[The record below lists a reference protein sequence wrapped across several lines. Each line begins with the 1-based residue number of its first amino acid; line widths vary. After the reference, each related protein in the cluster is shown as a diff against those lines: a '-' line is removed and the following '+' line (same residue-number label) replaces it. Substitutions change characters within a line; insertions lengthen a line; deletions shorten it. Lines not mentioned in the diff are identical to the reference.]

1 MTQKILSDKCDLYRL
16 LLHPEEESA
25 DGSRCIEKALSLVTG
40 IVDARLGFIE
50 VSDDNGTKF
59 WSALHCDDDDVEA
72 IRMHISSTIIAEALS
87 TGDTVV
93 TPSALL
99 DDRFS
104 GANSVIQG
112 KIESVLCSPIST
124 DGVNGVIYLQG
135 ELSGLC
141 DKQNVDEAELFTHHI
156 QPLLKRLKY
165 NLSRKSPED
174 DLRSMYKLDGVIGR
188 SKSFLKV
195 LNEAMTIA
203 PLDVSLLMN
212 GETGTG
218 KSHLAKVIHLNSSR
232 ENQPFIH
239 INCANIPE
247 SLFESEL
254 FGAAKGAYSGATG
267 DIEGK
272 VLAADGGTLFLDEIS
287 EMPISAQAKLLQ
299 FLEEG
304 FFFPLG
310 SSKKVCPDV
319 RVILASNA
327 DFKKRIAD
335 GTFRED
341 LYYRI
346 ANFPINVPA
355 LRERKEDIPELAAFF
370 IKSLTEKFKYDGF
383 ELTDE
388 AMTRLKAYEW
398 PGNIREIQNKLQQ
411 GLIKAKIE
419 GTLLI
424 KDSHLFPEGQSENA
438 ASTADEVT
446 FSNEKTKWEKQFISD
461 QLDKNAWNVTRTA
474 ASLKMS
480 RSHLNRLIKDYDLKK
495 SE

>member
-1 MTQKILSDKCDLYRL
+1 M
-16 LLHPEEESA
+16 
-25 DGSRCIEKALSLVTG
+25 
-40 IVDARLGFIE
+40 
-50 VSDDNGTKF
+50 
-59 WSALHCDDDDVEA
+59 
-72 IRMHISSTIIAEALS
+72 
-87 TGDTVV
+87 
-93 TPSALL
+93 
-99 DDRFS
+99 
-104 GANSVIQG
+104 
-112 KIESVLCSPIST
+112 
-124 DGVNGVIYLQG
+124 
-135 ELSGLC
+135 
-141 DKQNVDEAELFTHHI
+141 
-156 QPLLKRLKY
+156 
-165 NLSRKSPED
+165 
-174 DLRSMYKLDGVIGR
+174 
-188 SKSFLKV
+188 
-195 LNEAMTIA
+195 
-203 PLDVSLLMN
+203 
-212 GETGTG
+212 
-218 KSHLAKVIHLNSSR
+218 
-232 ENQPFIH
+232 
-239 INCANIPE
+239 
-247 SLFESEL
+247 
-254 FGAAKGAYSGATG
+254 
-267 DIEGK
+267 
-272 VLAADGGTLFLDEIS
+272 
-287 EMPISAQAKLLQ
+287 
-299 FLEEG
+299 EEG

-438 ASTADEVT
+438 VSSHDEIT